1 MSDIIIAAFVGAVV
15 ALAFD
20 FAFWM
25 AVAKADDHWKEQK
38 RNANEA
44 KRLRHQIRNG
54 RTPRGL

>member
-1 MSDIIIAAFVGAVV
+1 MNDIMLAAFIGAAV
-15 ALAFD
+15 ALTFD
-20 FAFWM
+20 FVFWM
-25 AVAKADDHWKEQK
+25 AIAKADDHWKEQK